1 MNIPKLK
8 KIKSEKNHHNIT
20 LTDEYS
26 WVDQPDILEVL
37 KDSNKLNAEVRDYIK
52 ENNKITENYFRDVKD
67 LQKNLFT
74 EIKSKI
80 KLDDTSLKYKDK
92 KYFYWTKT
100 EAKGNY
106 GKRIRQ
112 LIDGSKPEEIIFDGD
127 LEKKNHG
134 SEYLV

>member
-8 KIKSEKNHHNIT
+8 KIESKKKYHGMTIN
-20 LTDEYS
+20 DEYS

-37 KDSNKLNAEVRDYIK
+37 KDSNKLDPDVKKYIK
-52 ENNKITENYFRDVKD
+52 ANNEITDKYFKDVKN
-67 LQKNLFT
+67 LQKKLFN

-92 KYFYWTKT
+92 KYYYWTKT

-106 GKRIRQ
+106 GKKIRK
-112 LIDGSKPEEIIFDGD
+112 LIDGSKSEEIYFDGD
-127 LEKKNHG
+127 LEKIKYG
-134 SEYLV
+134 SEYLG